1 MTSSNGPNF
10 NSVEYFFYYNAILS
24 GLVFSLIIWKELQQ
38 QKSQSFLLVKYW
50 TVEVIPP
57 WKLIFIPP
65 RDGFELQYLVGL
77 QPECKH
83 TLWSFSCLLHQTF
96 WHTSKHKKT
105 NIHVYAYR
113 YEAVELRD
121 GDKSNYLGKS
131 VHKAVANVNEKIA
144 IALVGMD
151 PTQQAQIDKLMIDL
165 DKTENKVLFSL
176 IVYLSFDSSNVSS
189 WN

>member
-1 MTSSNGPNF
+1 M
-10 NSVEYFFYYNAILS
+10 
-24 GLVFSLIIWKELQQ
+24 
-38 QKSQSFLLVKYW
+38 
-50 TVEVIPP
+50 
-57 WKLIFIPP
+57 
-65 RDGFELQYLVGL
+65 
-77 QPECKH
+77 
-83 TLWSFSCLLHQTF
+83 
-96 WHTSKHKKT
+96 

-121 GDKSNYLGKS
+121 GDKSKYLGKS

-176 IVYLSFDSSNVSS
+176 IVYLSFNSKYFFMKLPKEPS
-189 WN
+189 

>member
-1 MTSSNGPNF
+1 M
-10 NSVEYFFYYNAILS
+10 
-24 GLVFSLIIWKELQQ
+24 
-38 QKSQSFLLVKYW
+38 
-50 TVEVIPP
+50 
-57 WKLIFIPP
+57 
-65 RDGFELQYLVGL
+65 
-77 QPECKH
+77 
-83 TLWSFSCLLHQTF
+83 
-96 WHTSKHKKT
+96 
-105 NIHVYAYR
+105 
-113 YEAVELRD
+113 ELRD